1 MRRGLRV
8 AVLVLAASGF
18 VIGAI
23 GMSGGVSS
31 MKAQPDR
38 LMADPP
44 QNIDLMTTT
53 LMGQALANAAD
64 IPKSTWEP
72 GKCDG
77 WVEIKDG
84 DPVGYCIPFGL
95 TRSAAEEYRVGR
107 LLRGHLPSDE
117 QVATVSELITGTM
130 ASS

>member
-1 MRRGLRV
+1 MRRGVGL
-8 AVLVLAASGF
+8 AVLVLAASGSI
-18 VIGAI
+18 IGAV
-23 GMSGGVSS
+23 GMSGAASS
-31 MKAQPDR
+31 PRFGLDP
-38 LMADPP
+38 LTADPP

-53 LMGQALANAAD
+53 LMGQALADAAGL
-64 IPKSTWEP
+64 PKTTWSA

-107 LLRGHLPSDE
+107 LLRRHFPSGE
-117 QVATVSELITGTM
+117 EVARVDELIAGTM
-130 ASS
+130 SSS